1 MIFTM
6 DNIVKTLTHQAV
18 KIRAFSVF
26 LFTVFLLSTV
36 NGKPTPNVNKN
47 MVSAML
53 VYNNL

>member
-6 DNIVKTLTHQAV
+6 DNIVKTSTHQAV